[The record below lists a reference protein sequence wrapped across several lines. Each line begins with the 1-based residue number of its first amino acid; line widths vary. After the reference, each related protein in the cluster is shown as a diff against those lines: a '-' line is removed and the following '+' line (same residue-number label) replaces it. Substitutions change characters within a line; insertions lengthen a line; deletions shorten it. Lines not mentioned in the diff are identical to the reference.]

1 MFRPYPSERTY
12 PTVSTGEA
20 HGRFLRLVSR
30 CVPCQPGCPARD
42 CDTVPQLG
50 HQSLEEVGAPILDAP
65 EGRRD
70 EFVQPYFK
78 AAKPDQVV
86 CILKAREPA
95 RIITA
100 IGNKKENRWHLEL
113 KQRWVD
119 QYNFYIND
127 GDWGRIFVR
136 ICPYL
141 PFSARVCLNQHHW
154 IATSFVTIRSS
165 RAGLPWTDLVND

>member
-1 MFRPYPSERTY
+1 
-12 PTVSTGEA
+12 
-20 HGRFLRLVSR
+20 
-30 CVPCQPGCPARD
+30 
-42 CDTVPQLG
+42 
-50 HQSLEEVGAPILDAP
+50 
-65 EGRRD
+65 
-70 EFVQPYFK
+70 
-78 AAKPDQVV
+78 VV

-154 IATSFVTIRSS
+154 IANRLIQRGIRFRQSTNAFTSCFDPAVLQQIADSLTARDLSAAANGSRS
-165 RAGLPWTDLVND
+165 